1 MSLRP
6 TPRNT
11 VAFGSESGQVSVRWA
26 IDGDELHLSW
36 TEAGGPV
43 IAPPRTQGFGS
54 RLVASTING
63 LGGSVDYE
71 WAPAGLMATLRLPL
85 ASLRG

>member
-1 MSLRP
+1 
-6 TPRNT
+6 
-11 VAFGSESGQVSVRWA
+11 
-26 IDGDELHLSW
+26 
-36 TEAGGPV
+36 V

-71 WAPAGLMATLRLPL
+71 WAAAGLTVRLRLPF
-85 ASLRG
+85 ASLKG